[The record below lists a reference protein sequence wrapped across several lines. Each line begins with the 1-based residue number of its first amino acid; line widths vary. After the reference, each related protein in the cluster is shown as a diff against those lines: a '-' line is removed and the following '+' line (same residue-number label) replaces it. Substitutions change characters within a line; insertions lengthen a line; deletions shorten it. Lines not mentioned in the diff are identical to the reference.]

1 MKLLPPEE
9 LESRNIDFSE
19 SMKRGAESGDVQSM
33 HLYANHCLR
42 QYSIK
47 GDIDSRK
54 EAEYY
59 LCKAAEAGLFHAQ
72 LDLATAYW
80 FRFDEIRNKKEAD
93 YLISLHLMNLSE
105 GKNFEDFDFKAA
117 HATLPPRD
125 DMTDYEKAFF
135 WFSKAEEKGDCFAA
149 MCIGWFYETGT
160 GGVTKDKDTAL
171 SWYRKSAEDGYLPA
185 QSIIGYWHT
194 SGQLKSTHPNAEQWY
209 QNIAKRSPYSV
220 VLPSPLEA
228 VYGTELK
235 RIVQAGTTPDKN
247 QSNSKHPKSME
258 RKNV

>member
-1 MKLLPPEE
+1 MKPLPPEE
-9 LESRNIDFSE
+9 LDSRNIDFSE

-93 YLISLHLMNLSE
+93 YLISLHLMSLSE
-105 GKNFEDFDFKAA
+105 GKKFEDFDFKAA

-135 WFSKAEEKGDCFAA
+135 WFSKAEKKE
-149 MCIGWFYETGT
+149 
-160 GGVTKDKDTAL
+160 TAL
-171 SWYRKSAEDGYLPA
+171 LPCASAGSMRPA
-185 QSIIGYWHT
+185 
-194 SGQLKSTHPNAEQWY
+194 PA
-209 QNIAKRSPYSV
+209 A
-220 VLPSPLEA
+220 
-228 VYGTELK
+228 
-235 RIVQAGTTPDKN
+235 
-247 QSNSKHPKSME
+247 
-258 RKNV
+258 

>member
-1 MKLLPPEE
+1 MTPLSPGEF
-9 LESRNIDFSE
+9 SCRNIDFSE
-19 SMKRGAESGDVQSM
+19 SMKHGAESGDVQSM
-33 HLYANHCLR
+33 HLYAHHCLS

-80 FRFDEIRNKKEAD
+80 VRFDEIRNQKEGSH
-93 YLISLHLMNLSE
+93 LNSLHMMSLAE
-105 GKNFEDFDFKAA
+105 GKNFEDFDFEAA
-117 HATLPPRD
+117 RDKLPPRD
-125 DMTDYEKAFF
+125 DMTNYEKAFF

-149 MCIGWFYETGT
+149 MCLGWFYETGA

-171 SWYRKSAEDGYLPA
+171 SWYRKSAEEGYLPA
-185 QSIIGYWHT
+185 QSIIGYWHS
-194 SGQLKSTHPNAEQWY
+194 SGRLKSTHPNAEQWY

-220 VLPSPLEA
+220 VFPSPLEKI
-228 VYGTELK
+228 YGNKLK
-235 RIVQAGTTPDKN
+235 RIVQAGKKP
-247 QSNSKHPKSME
+247 E
-258 RKNV
+258 